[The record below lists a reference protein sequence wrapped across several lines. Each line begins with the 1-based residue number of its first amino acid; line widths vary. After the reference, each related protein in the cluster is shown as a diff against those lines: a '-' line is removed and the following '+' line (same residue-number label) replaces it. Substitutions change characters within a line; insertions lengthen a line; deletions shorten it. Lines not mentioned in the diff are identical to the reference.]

1 MGVARKGAWMVTGG
15 QRAVGCHT
23 HSQWAGSKVAAG
35 LPQLG
40 GQTAVPADLIPTKNG
55 SQNNQSRI
63 YVPIKKWCPY
73 RIPVSFVKL
82 S

>member
-40 GQTAVPADLIPTKNG
+40 GQTAVPADLIPAKKVLKKIRAESMFLLKIGVRTG
-55 SQNNQSRI
+55 SQ
-63 YVPIKKWCPY
+63 
-73 RIPVSFVKL
+73 
-82 S
+82 

>member
-40 GQTAVPADLIPTKNG
+40 GQTAVPADLIPAKNG
-55 SQNNQSRI
+55 SQKIRAESMFLLKNGVRTGSQ
-63 YVPIKKWCPY
+63 
-73 RIPVSFVKL
+73 
-82 S
+82 